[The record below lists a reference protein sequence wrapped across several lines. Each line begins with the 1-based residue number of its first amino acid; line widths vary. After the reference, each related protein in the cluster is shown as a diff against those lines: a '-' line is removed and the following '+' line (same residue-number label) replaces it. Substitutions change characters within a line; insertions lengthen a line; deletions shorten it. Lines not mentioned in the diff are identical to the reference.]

1 MISLMIFREVF
12 IQVQICLEKWLL
24 LIQNCKAALNKNL
37 FTEAVLIDLSKVF
50 VCLPHDQL
58 APS

>member
-1 MISLMIFREVF
+1 MIFREAF